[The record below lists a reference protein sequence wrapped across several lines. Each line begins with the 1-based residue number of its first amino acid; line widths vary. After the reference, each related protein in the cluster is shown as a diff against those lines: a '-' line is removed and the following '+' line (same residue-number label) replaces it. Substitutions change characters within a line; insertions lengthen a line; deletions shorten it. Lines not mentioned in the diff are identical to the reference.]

1 MHEDV
6 GYSINKGKI
15 MRPTIGFFGDSFCAD
30 RYSFSFNYKT
40 YISMISDYY
49 NAKIV
54 NLGKGGSS
62 IGDLILLQLNPFIQ
76 KNIVPDICVFVWTDP
91 QRLFHRSIRNLN
103 WGSVQSNTK
112 QSKVWKS
119 ARDYY
124 TYLNDGEFTELQ
136 YLALLEHV
144 DYSVLPKLPA
154 KTKIVH
160 LWSFGKP
167 KEWNTAGFKS
177 NNLEYFYT
185 WKNGVEVRP
194 ALMSVSM
201 MDNPSDDIINDT
213 GPNHLS
219 NKLKN
224 ELVFNY
230 IKSAIDLQ

>member
-1 MHEDV
+1 M
-6 GYSINKGKI
+6 K
-15 MRPTIGFFGDSFCAD
+15 RTIGFFGDSFCAN
-30 RYSFSFNYKT
+30 RYSLSLNYKT
-40 YISMISDYY
+40 YVSMLSDYY

-62 IGDLILLQLNPFIQ
+62 IGDLILLQLTPFIQ
-76 KNIVPDICVFVWTDP
+76 KNNVPDICIFVWTDP

-112 QSKVWKS
+112 RSKVWES
-119 ARDYY
+119 ARDYF
-124 TYLNDGEFTELQ
+124 TYLNDWEFTELQ

-144 DYSVLPKLPA
+144 DNNVLPKLPA

-160 LWSFGKP
+160 LWSFGMP
-167 KEWNTAGFKS
+167 KEWNTAEFKS

-201 MDNPSDDIINDT
+201 MDNPLDDIINDK

-230 IKSAIDLQ
+230 IKSAIDSQ